1 MKLKEA
7 IKIIDSVFDPRS
19 LITSMDHILIINN
32 RIAYRNIG
40 CILDLT
46 IDIDFKTTKI
56 VDFRL
61 FKTLFTNKD
70 AIVFY
75 DENKNV
81 FSNGGLSVPVIDVK
95 DDDESSYEYL
105 NGEYLEATT
114 MKDLP
119 VLTLPIDNILSMY
132 DFSGN
137 DEMRPAM
144 NGVIEIGRASC
155 RERV

>member
-70 AIVFY
+70 AIVF
-75 DENKNV
+75 
-81 FSNGGLSVPVIDVK
+81 L
-95 DDDESSYEYL
+95 
-105 NGEYLEATT
+105 
-114 MKDLP
+114 
-119 VLTLPIDNILSMY
+119 
-132 DFSGN
+132 
-137 DEMRPAM
+137 
-144 NGVIEIGRASC
+144 
-155 RERV
+155 